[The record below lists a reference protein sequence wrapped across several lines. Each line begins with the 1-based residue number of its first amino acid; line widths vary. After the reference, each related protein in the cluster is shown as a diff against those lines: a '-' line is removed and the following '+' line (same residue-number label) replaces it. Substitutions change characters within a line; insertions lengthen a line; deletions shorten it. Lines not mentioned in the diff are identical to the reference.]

1 MSQTGFGLLETKRLR
16 LVRHYGDLLGPIL
29 STDPIRRSKSGN
41 GLVVESRRRVPLYCE
56 SPLW

>member
-1 MSQTGFGLLETKRLR
+1 VSQTGFGPLETKRLR

-29 STDPIRRSKSGN
+29 STDPIRRSKSGKA
-41 GLVVESRRRVPLYCE
+41 LVVESGRSVPLRCE